1 MVIESQS
8 LHPNLTLIFTMKYIS
23 FEIVL
28 PLRHCY
34 IFIVCCDILLR
45 AKQTSFSCN
54 LRFVST
60 NIGSSPSLLE
70 GQQLWCGVLKS

>member
-28 PLRHCY
+28 PLRRCY